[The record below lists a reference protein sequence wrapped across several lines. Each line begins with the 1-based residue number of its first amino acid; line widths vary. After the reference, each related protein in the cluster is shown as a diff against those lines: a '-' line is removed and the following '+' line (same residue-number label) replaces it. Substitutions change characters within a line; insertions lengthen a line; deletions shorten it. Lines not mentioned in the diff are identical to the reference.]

1 MKSSTQNRVAGLDQN
16 EDHID
21 IASPGNDEVID
32 EVINEKQLIAEAAA
46 GFETEKELGP
56 WEAVKAYPQAIGW
69 ALVMAL
75 CVIMEGYDTSLLG
88 NFYAYRT

>member
-1 MKSSTQNRVAGLDQN
+1 MTNSTRDRVAGLGQD
-16 EDHID
+16 EDHVD
-21 IASPGNDEVID
+21 VASPVND
-32 EVINEKQLIAEAAA
+32 EVINEKQLIAEATA

-56 WEAVKAYPQAIGW
+56 WQAVKAYPQAIGW

>member
-1 MKSSTQNRVAGLDQN
+1 MINSTQNRVAGLSPN

-21 IASPGNDEVID
+21 VASPRNDEVF
-32 EVINEKQLIAEAAA
+32 NEKQLIAEAAA

-56 WEAVKAYPQAIGW
+56 WEAVKVYPQAIGW

-88 NFYAYRT
+88 NFYAYRM

>member
-1 MKSSTQNRVAGLDQN
+1 MKSSTQNRVAGHIQN

-21 IASPGNDEVID
+21 VASPGND

>member
-1 MKSSTQNRVAGLDQN
+1 MKSSTQNRVAGLGQN

-21 IASPGNDEVID
+21 VASPEND

-46 GFETEKELGP
+46 GFETERELGP
-56 WEAVKAYPQAIGW
+56 WEAAKAYPQAIGW

>member
-1 MKSSTQNRVAGLDQN
+1 MTAALANWLFPVDAMKSSTQSRGAGLGRA
-16 EDHID
+16 EDHIEV
-21 IASPGNDEVID
+21 ASPGNDEVIT
-32 EVINEKQLIAEAAA
+32 EKQLIAEAAA

-75 CVIMEGYDTSLLG
+75 CVIMEG
-88 NFYAYRT
+88 